1 MSKICL
7 KALRGNF
14 NQIISLARQQSDI
27 NYNICCR
34 GHLNVDA
41 KKNY

>member
-1 MSKICL
+1 ML
-7 KALRGNF
+7 KSFKGNL

-34 GHLNVDA
+34 GHLKVDA
-41 KKNY
+41 KKIY